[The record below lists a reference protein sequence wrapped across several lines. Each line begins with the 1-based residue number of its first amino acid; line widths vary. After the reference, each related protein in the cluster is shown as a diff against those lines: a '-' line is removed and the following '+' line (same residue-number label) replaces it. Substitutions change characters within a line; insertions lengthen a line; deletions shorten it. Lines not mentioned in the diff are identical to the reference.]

1 MMKRKTIYFCTLAAL
16 MMLPAC
22 NNNDEVPAVPAE
34 EETVMLSGTVS
45 RADGPGIPAGHHA
58 KLYVAE
64 RKAEDP
70 QEELYCDKA
79 DPITDSYSLTGMF
92 AQWYKLA
99 FVSVP
104 ESVTLPD
111 PPSDHA
117 FNELKVDYSPV
128 LENQDEHQGEDLAIY
143 RANIDRWLMPDETL
157 EEDVTMKRIT
167 GQLVLDMGVLEDQFP
182 EDVTEIEVR
191 LPGVPAQ
198 VYIRDNADGS
208 VITTGEYDCD
218 YSFTPLSQREYA
230 MYFNLLPCTLK
241 NGVISKVEAEPEPP
255 VGNEGTESGEGTE
268 TETPDAGSKS
278 RAESTYSATGSYI
291 KVTYGNERNESTEVL
306 YAIKSTQG
314 QPIEIKPNV
323 KTTVYF
329 NGMENGEFEVRYA
342 GFSDTQIDVEE
353 EWNGWN

>member
-1 MMKRKTIYFCTLAAL
+1 MKRKTIYFCTLAAL

-34 EETVMLSGTVS
+34 KETVMLSGTVS
-45 RADGPGIPAGHHA
+45 RADGSGIPAGHQA

-70 QEELYCDKA
+70 QEELYYNRVED
-79 DPITDSYSLTGMF
+79 ITDGTYSLTNML

-99 FVSVP
+99 FVSAP
-104 ESVTLPD
+104 ESVILPKE
-111 PPSDHA
+111 PSNHA
-117 FNELKVDYSPV
+117 FNKLIVDYSPV
-128 LENQDEHQGEDLAIY
+128 LKNQDEHQSEDLAIY
-143 RANIDRWLMPDETL
+143 RANIDRWLMPDEPL
-157 EEDVTMKRIT
+157 EENVTMKRIT

-182 EDVTEIEVR
+182 SKVSKIEVH

-208 VITTGEYDCD
+208 VNLVEGQTTNCSYTFEP
-218 YSFTPLSQREYA
+218 SSQEEYA
-230 MYFNLLPCTLK
+230 MYFNLLPCTLE
-241 NGVISKVEAEPEPP
+241 NGVISKKEETELESPVE
-255 VGNEGTESGEGTE
+255 NEGTESGGGTE

-291 KVTYGNERNESTEVL
+291 KVTYGETEVL
-306 YAIKSTQG
+306 YAIKSTQEG
-314 QPIEIKPNV
+314 QSIEIKPNV

-342 GFSDTQIDVEE
+342 GFEGTEIDVEE
-353 EWNGWN
+353 DWNGWN

>member
-1 MMKRKTIYFCTLAAL
+1 MKRKTIYFCTLAAL

-34 EETVMLSGTVS
+34 KETVMLSGTVS
-45 RADGPGIPAGHHA
+45 RADGLGIPTEHQA

-70 QEELYCDKA
+70 QEELYCNRVED
-79 DPITDSYSLTGMF
+79 ITGVTYSLTNML

-99 FVSVP
+99 FVSAP

-111 PPSDHA
+111 ALSNHA
-117 FNELKVDYSPV
+117 FNELIVDYSPV
-128 LENQDEHQGEDLAIY
+128 LKNQDKHQNEDLAIY
-143 RANIDRWLMPDETL
+143 RANIDRWLMPDKPLTEN
-157 EEDVTMKRIT
+157 VTMKRIT

-182 EDVTEIEVR
+182 SKVSKIEVH

-208 VITTGEYDCD
+208 VITTGEYDCK
-218 YSFTPLSQREYA
+218 YAFTLSSQGEYA
-230 MYFNLLPCTLK
+230 MYFNLLPCTLE
-241 NGVISKVEAEPEPP
+241 NGVISKKEETEPEPP
-255 VGNEGTESGEGTE
+255 VENEGTDSGGGTE

-291 KVTYGNERNESTEVL
+291 KVTYGGTEVL
-306 YAIKSTQG
+306 YAIKSTQEG
-314 QPIEIKPNV
+314 QSIEIKPNV

-342 GFSDTQIDVEE
+342 GFEGTEIDVEE
-353 EWNGWN
+353 DWNGWN

>member
-1 MMKRKTIYFCTLAAL
+1 MKRKTIYFCTLAAL

-34 EETVMLSGTVS
+34 KETVMLPGTVS
-45 RADGPGIPAGHHA
+45 RADGLGIPTRHHA
-58 KLYVAE
+58 MLYVAE

-70 QEELYCDKA
+70 QEELYCNRVED
-79 DPITDSYSLTGMF
+79 ITDGTYSLTGML

-99 FVSVP
+99 FVSAP
-104 ESVTLPD
+104 ESVTLPRE
-111 PPSDHA
+111 PSNHA
-117 FNELKVDYSPV
+117 FNELIVDYSPV
-128 LENQDEHQGEDLAIY
+128 LGNQDKYQSEDLAIY
-143 RANIDRWLMPDETL
+143 RANIDRWLIPDEPL
-157 EEDVTMKRIT
+157 EENVTMKRIT

-182 EDVTEIEVR
+182 SDVKEIKVY
-191 LPGVPAQ
+191 LPNMPTQ

-208 VITTGEYDCD
+208 VNLVEGQTTDCS
-218 YSFTPLSQREYA
+218 YTFEPSSQGEYA
-230 MYFNLLPCTLK
+230 MYFNLLPCTLE
-241 NGVISKVEAEPEPP
+241 NGVISKK
-255 VGNEGTESGEGTE
+255 EGTE

-291 KVTYGNERNESTEVL
+291 KVTYGGTEVL

-314 QPIEIKPNV
+314 QLIEIKPNV

-342 GFSDTQIDVEE
+342 GFEGTEIDVEE
-353 EWNGWN
+353 DWNGWN

>member
-34 EETVMLSGTVS
+34 KETVMLSGTVS
-45 RADGPGIPAGHHA
+45 RADGLGIPTGHQA

-70 QEELYCDKA
+70 QEELYCNRVED
-79 DPITDSYSLTGMF
+79 ITGGTYSLTGML

-99 FVSVP
+99 FVSAP
-104 ESVTLPD
+104 ESVILPKE
-111 PPSDHA
+111 PSNHA
-117 FNELKVDYSPV
+117 FNELIVDYSPV
-128 LENQDEHQGEDLAIY
+128 LENQDEYQSEDLAIY
-143 RANIDRWLMPDETL
+143 RANIDRWLMPDEPLT
-157 EEDVTMKRIT
+157 ENVTMKRIT

-182 EDVTEIEVR
+182 SKVSKIEVH
-191 LPGVPAQ
+191 LPGVPTQ

-208 VITTGEYDCD
+208 VNLVEGQTTNCSYTFEP
-218 YSFTPLSQREYA
+218 SSQEYA
-230 MYFNLLPCTLK
+230 MYFNLLPCTLE
-241 NGVISKVEAEPEPP
+241 NGVISKEEETESEPP
-255 VGNEGTESGEGTE
+255 VENEGTDSGGGTE
-268 TETPDAGSKS
+268 TETPDTG
-278 RAESTYSATGSYI
+278 AESTYSATGSYI
-291 KVTYGNERNESTEVL
+291 KVTYGGTEVL
-306 YAIKSTQG
+306 YAIKSTQED

-342 GFSDTQIDVEE
+342 GFDGTEIGVEE
-353 EWNGWN
+353 NWNGWTE

>member
-1 MMKRKTIYFCTLAAL
+1 MKRKTIYFCTLAAL

-22 NNNDEVPAVPAE
+22 NNNDEVPAVSAE
-34 EETVMLSGTVS
+34 KETVMLSGTVS
-45 RADGPGIPAGHHA
+45 RADGSGIPTGHHA

-79 DPITDSYSLTGMF
+79 YPITDSYSLTGTGMF

-104 ESVTLPD
+104 ESVELPGV
-111 PPSDHA
+111 PSGNA
-117 FNELKVDYSPV
+117 FNNLVLDYSSV
-128 LENQDEHQGEDLAIY
+128 LGNQDEHQGDDLAIY

-157 EEDVTMKRIT
+157 EENVTMKRIT

-182 EDVTEIEVR
+182 STVSKIEVH

-208 VITTGEYDCD
+208 VITTGEYNCE
-218 YSFTPLSQREYA
+218 YSFIPSLQGEYA
-230 MYFNLLPCTLK
+230 MYFNFLPCTLED
-241 NGVISKVEAEPEPP
+241 GVISKV
-255 VGNEGTESGEGTE
+255 EGTE

-291 KVTYGNERNESTEVL
+291 KVTYGETEVL
-306 YAIKSTQG
+306 YAIKSTQEG

-342 GFSDTQIDVEE
+342 GFEGTEIGVEE
-353 EWNGWN
+353 DWNGWN

>member
-1 MMKRKTIYFCTLAAL
+1 MKRKTIYFCTLAAL

-34 EETVMLSGTVS
+34 KETVMLSGTVS
-45 RADGPGIPAGHHA
+45 RADGSGIPTGHQA

-79 DPITDSYSLTGMF
+79 YPITDSYSLTGI

-104 ESVTLPD
+104 TSITLPD
-111 PPSDHA
+111 APSNHA
-117 FNELKVDYSPV
+117 FNELIVDYSSV
-128 LENQDEHQGEDLAIY
+128 LGNQDKRQNEDLAIY
-143 RANIDRWLMPDETL
+143 RANIDRWLMSDETL
-157 EEDVTMKRIT
+157 KEDVTMKRIT

-182 EDVTEIEVR
+182 SKVSKIEVY
-191 LPGVPAQ
+191 LPGVPTQ

-208 VITTGEYDCD
+208 VNLVEGQTTNCSYTFE
-218 YSFTPLSQREYA
+218 PLSQDEYA

-241 NGVISKVEAEPEPP
+241 DGVISKV
-255 VGNEGTESGEGTE
+255 EGTE

-342 GFSDTQIDVEE
+342 GFEGTEIGVEE
-353 EWNGWN
+353 DWNGWN